1 MPEAIASAMSTL
13 YVPAKE
19 RSLTDKVMLDA
30 EEEAALINRVILCEL
45 PEQKLTGISTFYPPY
60 HSAVMPGYSLAAAD
74 FR

>member
-1 MPEAIASAMSTL
+1 
-13 YVPAKE
+13 
-19 RSLTDKVMLDA
+19 MLDA